1 VIDPTQELRRLL
13 RDAAAG
19 AHLEPALAELLEH
32 LLDAALEQAEAR
44 GIRMTA
50 RTVPHELA
58 QPLSEVRGYAELML
72 DDSCTEEQQRD
83 CLELIVAAAVR
94 AGDLMHAIGRLGR
107 PDQPPPRRRRM
118 GGEDLLILDT
128 DA

>member
-1 VIDPTQELRRLL
+1 M
-13 RDAAAG
+13 A
-19 AHLEPALAELLEH
+19 
-32 LLDAALEQAEAR
+32 
-44 GIRMTA
+44 A

-58 QPLSEVRGYAELML
+58 QPLSEVRGYAELLL
-72 DDSCTEEQQRD
+72 DDSCSEQQRD
-83 CLELIVAAAVR
+83 YLELIVAAAVR
-94 AGDLMHAIGRLGR
+94 AGDLLHAIGRLGR

>member
-1 VIDPTQELRRLL
+1 VIDPTQELRSLL
-13 RDAAAG
+13 RQATAG
-19 AHLEPALAELLEH
+19 AHLEPALAELLER
-32 LLDAALEQAEAR
+32 LLDAALDQAELR
-44 GIRMTA
+44 GIRMAA

-72 DDSCTEEQQRD
+72 DNSCTPEQQRD
-83 CLELIVAAAVR
+83 CLELILAAAIR
-94 AGDLMHAIGRLGR
+94 AGDLMHAIGRLAR
-107 PDQPPPRRRRM
+107 PGQPPPQRRRM